1 MLGSASDL
9 YPCGLVQVSRCIE
22 AYLEALRE
30 NGLKPV
36 LGENASQQ
44 PGNIQEI
51 LLHETAVAWLRRRLA
66 ASVPEKAW
74 LESREEYAARLRKCC
89 EEVNGEC
96 DVEGLC
102 RAFMGRIT
110 KLLNRKSG
118 RLAE

>member
-89 EEVNGEC
+89 V
-96 DVEGLC
+96 
-102 RAFMGRIT
+102 RR
-110 KLLNRKSG
+110 
-118 RLAE
+118 